1 MEALRK
7 LTIKTA
13 GFDIAA
19 TKEAVDAG
27 KGKAALLNI
36 AGIVNSAK
44 PGQTD
49 KGEYLKLIGDFRAVN
64 LQTGEQFES
73 SQAILPNFIADQ
85 FAGILSQSGT
95 VEFALQ
101 IGAREDKSS
110 VTGYQFTV
118 AKLIDSKP
126 SDRMQELIAASMKNT
141 LALPPPAANKKAK
154 GK

>member
-1 MEALRK
+1 MEQLRK

-19 TKEAVDAG
+19 VKAAVAEG

-49 KGEYLKLIGDFRAVN
+49 KGEFLKLFGEFRAVN
-64 LQTGEQFES
+64 LQTGEQFTS
-73 SQAILPNFIADQ
+73 GQAILPNFIADQ
-85 FAGILSQSGT
+85 FAGVLAQAGT

-101 IGAREDKSS
+101 IGAKEDKAS

-118 AKLIDSKP
+118 SSLVESKA
-126 SDRMQELIAASMKNT
+126 SDRMQELIEKAMKNAP
-141 LALPPPAANKKAK
+141 ALPAPKPAKPARK
-154 GK
+154 